1 MTAGVWMTLTNPM
14 VDSQVGLAQS
24 QSQFGFAVWCV
35 PKKARNK
42 VVFLGNQCVL
52 CAMLVAKGDCWGVD
66 DLNKSY
72 G

>member
-1 MTAGVWMTLTNPM
+1 M

-24 QSQFGFAVWCV
+24 QSQFGFAVWWCQ
-35 PKKARNK
+35 KNKNK
-42 VVFLGNQCVL
+42 VVFLGNLMVL
-52 CAMLVAKGDCWGVD
+52 CAMLVIKGDSWGVD